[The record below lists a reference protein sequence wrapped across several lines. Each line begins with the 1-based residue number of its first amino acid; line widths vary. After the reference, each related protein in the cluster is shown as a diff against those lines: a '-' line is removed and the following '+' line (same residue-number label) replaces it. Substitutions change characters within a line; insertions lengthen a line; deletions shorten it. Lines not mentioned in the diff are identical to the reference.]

1 MKVTPALLEQFVGI
15 VVARD
20 PVENFSVRWSPPDG
34 IEDGPELI
42 LGEQVVSKGLDA
54 GADQLLEL
62 VVVLPAVI
70 VRMVDDFLPYLGFRL
85 IIRVQRIELLPQPSE
100 NSPAL
105 GAQALV

>member
-20 PVENFSVRWSPPDG
+20 PVENFSVRSPPDG

-70 VRMVDDFLPYLGFRL
+70 VRMVDDFLPYPGFRL

>member
-70 VRMVDDFLPYLGFRL
+70 VRMVDDFL
-85 IIRVQRIELLPQPSE
+85 I
-100 NSPAL
+100 
-105 GAQALV
+105 